1 MKCIVATRRFS
12 AINMSGGNEMKKSVV
27 YWAGLILI
35 GLCLWGSFVVFW
47 MLGSMY
53 VWWSGGWH
61 DYRIGISIILMVG
74 AAIFTSI
81 GLYMMKE
88 GREA

>member
-1 MKCIVATRRFS
+1 
-12 AINMSGGNEMKKSVV
+12 MKKSVV

-35 GLCLWGSFVVFW
+35 GLCLWGSFVIFW

-74 AAIFTSI
+74 AIIFTFI

-88 GREA
+88 GREEET

>member
-1 MKCIVATRRFS
+1 
-12 AINMSGGNEMKKSVV
+12 MKKSAV

-35 GLCLWGSFVVFW
+35 GLCLWASFVVFW

-53 VWWSGGWH
+53 WDGQ
-61 DYRIGISIILMVG
+61 DYRIGISIILIVG

-88 GREA
+88 GREEVV

>member
-1 MKCIVATRRFS
+1 
-12 AINMSGGNEMKKSVV
+12 MSGENEMKKSMV
-27 YWAGLILI
+27 YWAGLILV
-35 GLCLWGSFVVFW
+35 GLCLWDSFVVFW

-53 VWWSGGWH
+53 WNGEWH